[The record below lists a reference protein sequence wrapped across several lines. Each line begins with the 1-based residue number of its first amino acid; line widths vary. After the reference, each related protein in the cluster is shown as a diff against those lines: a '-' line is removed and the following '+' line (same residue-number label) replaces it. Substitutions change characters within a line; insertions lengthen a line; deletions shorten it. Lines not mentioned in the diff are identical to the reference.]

1 MSVARGEIPGS
12 PIRSLAFDARAMNVV
27 VTLCGQWGHI
37 IPTLPLALALRER
50 GHRVSYAF
58 VDHPPLN
65 KLVEDHGFEKIPLSM
80 TRDQENEIMRAG
92 TASVLAMAESDRDD
106 HALAT
111 WFAPLAELML
121 DDLVDLA
128 YHNDMIIFEN
138 TTLAAPLAGA
148 IAGIPAVLH
157 GTGAAS
163 SEAVVNAA
171 TAVEPLW
178 STRGIEPVT
187 LSGLPGDLH
196 LDIFPASIPNPAA
209 GLSNERLA
217 MRPEPPLVSDELP
230 TTSDWIP
237 DGPVVLVTLG
247 TNFNKDTAVWSAILD
262 SLADLPVVV
271 VAATGPGYDL
281 PSELGAL
288 PPNTV
293 ARQFVPL
300 RPLLARSSVVITHGG
315 AGTTLGALA
324 FGKPL
329 LLLPRGAD
337 QHYIARCVERAGA
350 AELLRPEDAGD
361 QVRSILE
368 GDQMRLCAEGIQYEI
383 AAMPPAGHVAALLE
397 DLA

>member
-1 MSVARGEIPGS
+1 MSVARDEIPGS
-12 PIRSLAFDARAMNVV
+12 PGRGLAREARAMNVV

-80 TRDQENEIMRAG
+80 TRDQENEIMGHG
-92 TASVLAMAESDRDD
+92 TASVLAMAESDRHD

-111 WFAPLAELML
+111 WFAPLAELMI

-128 YHNDMIIFEN
+128 GRNDMIIFEN
-138 TTLAAPLAGA
+138 TTFAAPLAA
-148 IAGIPAVLH
+148 TIAGIPAVLH

-163 SEAVVNAA
+163 SEAVRYAA

-178 STRGIEPVT
+178 SRKGIEPVP

-209 GLSNERLA
+209 SLSSERLA
-217 MRPEPPLVSDELP
+217 MRPEPPLVLDEFPTPSDG
-230 TTSDWIP
+230 IP

-247 TNFNKDTAVWSAILD
+247 TNFNKDAAVWSAILD

-271 VAATGPGYDL
+271 FAATGPGYDL
-281 PSELGAL
+281 TSELGAL
-288 PPNTV
+288 PQNTV

-300 RPLLARSSVVITHGG
+300 RPLLSAEQLSSSPMGGRAPRS
-315 AGTTLGALA
+315 
-324 FGKPL
+324 
-329 LLLPRGAD
+329 
-337 QHYIARCVERAGA
+337 
-350 AELLRPEDAGD
+350 
-361 QVRSILE
+361 VRSPSVNLSFCFLE
-368 GDQMRLCAEGIQYEI
+368 V
-383 AAMPPAGHVAALLE
+383 PTSTT
-397 DLA
+397 